1 MYGKKIRVIGITLAD
16 RFGNAEEG
24 VIVNP
29 PVNPATYNLP
39 APAER
44 RKRCDSREVA
54 LL

>member
-1 MYGKKIRVIGITLAD
+1 MYGKEIQVIAVALAAW
-16 RFGNAEEG
+16 FGNAEEG
-24 VIVNP
+24 VIVNS

-39 APAER
+39 APAKR